1 MGGLSSAGGF
11 LSGFFGSVGPRLEE
25 KHQQQ
30 LALDTQKKKGEFDT
44 YWGSMQRAA
53 TRLTELKGKDKL
65 TDEEAKEAQSLAQ
78 QYAWSEQQLN
88 KLKERLQELIEY
100 RTEYQQKYMQA
111 INNSMGSTAIQE
123 YRCFL
128 SKLDRAIEQQYQ
140 LIAGGEQKV
149 SNSRQHW
156 MQKRTRMK
164 AIDTLVEKIQTQER
178 CQDDR
183 REQQESDE
191 RSLFARRLTHLKS
204 F

>member
-1 MGGLSSAGGF
+1 MKRSK
-11 LSGFFGSVGPRLEE
+11 RLDPVARVE
-25 KHQQQ
+25 KSRERTAARELGQQQQQ
-30 LALDTQKKKGEFDT
+30 LN
-44 YWGSMQRAA
+44 
-53 TRLTELKGKDKL
+53 ELR
-65 TDEEAKEAQSLAQ
+65 T
-78 QYAWSEQQLN
+78 
-88 KLKERLQELIEY
+88 RLQELIDY

-149 SNSRQHW
+149 SDSRQHW
-156 MQKRTRMK
+156 MQKRTRLK
-164 AIDTLVEKIQTQER
+164 AIDTLVEKIQAQER
-178 CQDDR
+178 CQDNR

-191 RSLFARRLTHLKS
+191 RALFARRLTHLKS

>member
-1 MGGLSSAGGF
+1 MKRSK
-11 LSGFFGSVGPRLEE
+11 RLDPVARVE
-25 KHQQQ
+25 KNRERTAARELGQKQQQ
-30 LALDTQKKKGEFDT
+30 LNQ
-44 YWGSMQRAA
+44 
-53 TRLTELKGKDKL
+53 
-65 TDEEAKEAQSLAQ
+65 
-78 QYAWSEQQLN
+78 
-88 KLKERLQELIEY
+88 LKERLQELIEY

-149 SNSRQHW
+149 SDSRRHW
-156 MQKRTRMK
+156 MQKRTRLK
-164 AIDTLVEKIQTQER
+164 AIDTLVEKIQAQER
-178 CQDDR
+178 CHDDR